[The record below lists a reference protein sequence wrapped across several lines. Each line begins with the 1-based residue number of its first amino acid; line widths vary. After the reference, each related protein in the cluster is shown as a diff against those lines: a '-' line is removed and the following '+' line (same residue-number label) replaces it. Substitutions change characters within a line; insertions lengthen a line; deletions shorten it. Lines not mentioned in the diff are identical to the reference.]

1 MGYRSEGKSK
11 GSKKRGGL
19 LGAAGKAFGGAMEML
34 QLPFQTVAGVGHA
47 LGGVATG
54 DTKSIKEGLKHTAG
68 ELGSLGL
75 AKGNWD
81 FAQAAGR
88 WEGDKLVGAKLP
100 KGVNTALTIGL
111 DPLNFMVAG
120 KGAQATKGVKALAG
134 MTGKAEKA
142 VSAGLRTGAV
152 DLSKG
157 SALRGQLV
165 ENLMAGGTTAKKAEK
180 IAKMTSQRGA
190 GGLALRVP
198 GTELSKVYV
207 APETLSKV
215 GKGVSAATERV
226 GLAKPLAKAGEAVKS
241 TFSARHALREGLQD
255 TELAD
260 QIYDELGVSAARV
273 MAADDDLLHELA
285 AARQQTGRKT
295 ITSEDAADLLYSI
308 EADDIDMLDP
318 DLLPLRQVIVRNR
331 DQMDARQVAAD
342 LFGNRAAE
350 TRATRKVDKA
360 ADKLVDKRADF
371 DDAAA
376 EAKRL
381 QKELQ
386 KAEGE
391 LRAATEKK
399 GIAKQALR
407 QRVAKA
413 RAESQK
419 AEAAVKRARAEFVS
433 GAKPELYEDIT
444 TFRSPEEVME
454 AQHRMNEVGNEVWE
468 MRDDIAALERTIA
481 EAHATTVNIDDIRVG
496 DTILGYS
503 GEPKVVSEI
512 LDNVRGRT
520 VVNFEDGGQI
530 FETPGTMVKS
540 PGKPTAASKK
550 VVKEAEAKLK
560 PLLEKRDA
568 LQAEMDAI
576 DTRLANANQGHG
588 ILPQETMEWDPFQA
602 DVWRMSLTPEQLATD
617 GTYQVDPGMFAAVRD
632 GRVAGIMHIDDFGIE
647 IGSHPQYHGTGIGR
661 EMKDAAKA
669 AGFDPDGLA
678 GTTGFTPMGAQS
690 AANRRA
696 HQAADVIDYSE
707 MPKPFKMSQERF
719 VKSTKELQKRV
730 AAAEKVSD
738 PADWT
743 AAERAAYD
751 AGDMVEFS
759 RLRGYT
765 EAEIAD
771 FQELMRRI
779 DLGPDYNYKFLDTNA
794 DAVDLDDI
802 YLEHVRR
809 MDAEGPGT
817 SKLQAAADKAQTD
830 YDTLVSEVDALK
842 KKVSELRHGKPG
854 NKAEGV
860 KRQKGLNEAL
870 KTMARKQAK
879 LSSAK
884 AEMKKAAKNLAAAQ
898 ESNAG
903 LRENYM
909 QRLPTDELADAAAGP
924 RGNMRSQFTSEVGSI
939 PGSLSQRAERARSW
953 FPEMPARTLNYL
965 KEAVDKGTDIRML
978 LTQDPLVTKF
988 VKNLD
993 PKQLEEM
1000 AAGFEEMAK
1009 AMPEGP
1015 MYTEDAILSFLNR
1028 STMGE
1033 RAIQAKESVDR
1044 LADLTDANGKRI
1056 LAIGD
1061 TIPQQLPEGWSKA
1074 TLPHIGEI
1082 AAPDALINEIAK
1094 LTGMAGKGDWAE
1106 KVFKAVE
1113 AWGRFWRTQATVGLM
1128 GALPFGMR
1136 NGRSNI
1142 HLISAAGDHNPDD
1155 VVKAMMEMKKFE
1167 DKVRKIVGAKRMHL
1181 RPGAAKY
1188 TGELSGDIVERGLDD
1203 VLREN
1208 LTEAE
1213 YDFFR
1218 AMQRE
1223 GITTKGF
1230 FDVDFTGGIKGKAA
1244 EVMGQPTP
1252 ARGGIAGRVVKDV
1265 LGSTGK
1271 VAREGRNFNQAIET
1285 NARMASFLLEF
1296 QRHGNYRDAAIAT
1309 KKVLFD
1315 YSELTEVEKKLLKNV
1330 IPFYTFMRKNLPLQL
1345 ESIATNP
1352 IRTVMPEK
1360 LGSAMMESLDDEAPD
1375 YQKEAGSHVIPKAF
1389 PLIGGLVVTPD
1400 RPVHAAYETL
1410 TPLTMLARGR
1420 GREAAGSAANTFSG
1434 PQLEGLRALSE
1445 IATGKDM
1452 FTRGNV
1458 QPGAREGLT
1467 RLVGSQLPS
1476 LSRLPRV
1483 AGVRS
1488 VTNRQAKP
1496 TEAEVLRILAGIRS
1510 TRNQ

>member
-1 MGYRSEGKSK
+1 MGYRSDKGG

-19 LGAAGKAFGGAMEML
+19 LGAAGKAFGGAMEIL

-54 DTKSIKEGLKHTAG
+54 DMKSVKEGLKHTAA
-68 ELGSLGL
+68 ELGSAGL

-81 FAQAAGR
+81 FAQAAGQ
-88 WEGDKLVGAKLP
+88 WQDGKLVGRKLP

-120 KGAQATKGVKALAG
+120 KGAQASKGVKALSG
-134 MTGKAEKA
+134 ITGKTEKA
-142 VSAGLRTGAV
+142 VSAGLRTKAL

-157 SALRGQLV
+157 SALRSELV
-165 ENLMAGGTTAKKAEK
+165 KTLEAGGTKTKQAEK

-198 GTELSKVYV
+198 GTEASKVYV
-207 APETLSKV
+207 TPERLSKV
-215 GKGVSAATERV
+215 GQGVSAATERV
-226 GLAKPLAKAGEAVKS
+226 GLAKPLAKAGDAVKS
-241 TFSARHALREGLQD
+241 TFSARHALRQGLGD

-260 QIYDELGVSAARV
+260 KIYDELGVSAARV

-285 AARQQTGRKT
+285 AARNEVGRK
-295 ITSEDAADLLYSI
+295 ITDADKADLLYSI
-308 EADDIDMLDP
+308 EADDISDLDP
-318 DLLPLRQVIVRNR
+318 DLLPLRTVVVRNR
-331 DQMDARQVAAD
+331 DKLDARQVAAD

-350 TRATRKVDKA
+350 AKATRKVDKS
-360 ADKLVDKRADF
+360 ADKLVEARANY

-407 QRVAKA
+407 QKAAKA
-413 RAESQK
+413 RAEASK
-419 AEAAVKRARAEFVS
+419 AEAKAQRAKNDWIAQT
-433 GAKPELYEDIT
+433 KPDIYEEIT
-444 TFRSPEEVME
+444 SYRTPEEVMA
-454 AQHRMNEVGNEVWE
+454 AQKRAEFLDNEVYRLDKEL
-468 MRDDIAALERTIA
+468 DA
-481 EAHATTVNIDDIRVG
+481 EASRRIDAGEDWQDVVADMQVQTEERNVLAQELNTIRQR
-496 DTILGYS
+496 L
-503 GEPKVVSEI
+503 
-512 LDNVRGRT
+512 
-520 VVNFEDGGQI
+520 EDANEGQ
-530 FETPGTMVKS
+530 
-540 PGKPTAASKK
+540 
-550 VVKEAEAKLK
+550 
-560 PLLEKRDA
+560 
-568 LQAEMDAI
+568 
-576 DTRLANANQGHG
+576 G
-588 ILPQETMEWDPFQA
+588 ILPSESVDWDPMMGSIWKQA
-602 DVWRMSLTPEQLATD
+602 LTPEQLAQD
-617 GTYQVDPGMFAAVRD
+617 GSYRIQPGMV
-632 GRVAGIMHIDDFGIE
+632 VAIRNGEVEGLMTIDNQYGIVITSNPRF
-647 IGSHPQYHGTGIGR
+647 HGTGIGR
-661 EMKDAAKA
+661 EMKDAAEA
-669 AGFDPDGLA
+669 AGENVEGL
-678 GTTGFTPMGAQS
+678 TGKSGYTPLGARS
-690 AANRRA
+690 AANRRTHA
-696 HQAADVIDYSE
+696 AADVFDYSE

-719 VKSTKELQKRV
+719 VKTTKELQKKV

-738 PADWT
+738 PATWT

-751 AGDMVEFS
+751 AGDMAEFS

-765 EAEIAD
+765 EEEIAD

-779 DLGPDYNYKFLDTNA
+779 DLGPDYNYKFLDANP
-794 DAVDLDDI
+794 DSVDLDDI

-817 SKLQAAADKAQTD
+817 SKLQAAAEKAQADLDQIT
-830 YDTLVSEVDALK
+830 SEVDALK
-842 KKVSELRHGKPG
+842 KKVSQLRHGKPG
-854 NKAEGV
+854 NKAEGI
-860 KRQKGLNEAL
+860 KREKGLNEAL
-870 KTMARKQAK
+870 KTLARKQTK
-879 LSSAK
+879 LGQAK
-884 AEMKKAAKNLAAAQ
+884 AEMKKSVKALTAAQ

-903 LRENYM
+903 LRKNYM
-909 QRLPTDELADAAAGP
+909 ERLPTEAMADAAAGV

-939 PGSLSQRAERARSW
+939 PGSLSQRAEKARSW

-965 KEAVDKGTDIRML
+965 KEAVDKGTDIRLL
-978 LTQDPLVTKF
+978 LTQDPEVTKF

-993 PKQLEEM
+993 PKQLEDM
-1000 AAGFEEMAK
+1000 AAGFEDLAK
-1009 AMPEGP
+1009 AMPPGP

-1033 RAIQAKESVDR
+1033 RAIQAKESIDR
-1044 LADLTDANGKRI
+1044 LADMTDSAGKRI
-1056 LAIGD
+1056 LFTGD
-1061 TIPQQLPEGWSKA
+1061 DIPQELPVGWSKA
-1074 TLPHIGEI
+1074 QLPHIGEI
-1082 AAPDALINEIAK
+1082 AGPDALLKEITK
-1094 LTGMAGKGDWAE
+1094 LTGMAGRGDWTE
-1106 KVFKAVE
+1106 KLYKALE
-1113 AWGRFWRTQATVGLM
+1113 AWGRFWRTQATVGLL
-1128 GALPFGMR
+1128 GAVPFGMR
-1136 NGRSNI
+1136 NGRSNF
-1142 HLISAAGDHNPDD
+1142 HLISAAGDFDPDE
-1155 VVKAMMEMKKFE
+1155 VLKAGIEMKKFE
-1167 DKVRKIVGAKRMHL
+1167 DKVRKIIGSRRL
-1181 RPGAAKY
+1181 GNKY
-1188 TGELSGDIVERGLDD
+1188 SGKLSGEITERGLDD
-1203 VLREN
+1203 VLREQ
-1208 LTEAE
+1208 LTAE
-1213 YDFFR
+1213 EYEFFR

-1244 EVMGQPTP
+1244 AAMGQPTP

-1285 NARMASFLLEF
+1285 NARMTAFLLNY
-1296 QRHGNYRDAAIAT
+1296 QRYGNYREAAIAT

-1315 YSELTEVEKKLLKNV
+1315 YSELTEAEQKILKNV

-1345 ESIATNP
+1345 EAIATNP
-1352 IRTVMPEK
+1352 IRTVTPEK
-1360 LGSAMMESLDDEAPD
+1360 LGGAVMDPLGKDDPD

-1410 TPLTMLARGR
+1410 TPLSLLARGR

-1458 QPGAREGLT
+1458 QPGAREGIT
-1467 RLVGSQLPS
+1467 RLVGSQVPS

-1483 AGVRS
+1483 AGLRS
-1488 VTNRQAKP
+1488 IQNRQAKP
-1496 TEAEVLRILAGIRS
+1496 TEAEVLRILAGIRA
-1510 TRNQ
+1510 TRNN